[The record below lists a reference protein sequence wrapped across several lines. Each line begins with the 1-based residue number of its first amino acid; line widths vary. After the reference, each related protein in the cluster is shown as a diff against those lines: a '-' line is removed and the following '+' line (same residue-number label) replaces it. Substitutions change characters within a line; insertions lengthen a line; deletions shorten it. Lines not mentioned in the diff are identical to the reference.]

1 MYDTELHHEPL
12 FTEDNRWAGMDRKT
26 IFSEI
31 KHGMVYLNT
40 TDLVALHSE
49 ISSIQISR
57 NHSHDEEPVVGI

>member
-1 MYDTELHHEPL
+1 MYDTKLHHEPL

-31 KHGMVYLNT
+31 KRGMVYLNT

-49 ISSIQISR
+49 ISTIQISR
-57 NHSHDEEPVVGI
+57 NHSHDEEPVVEI